1 MARAKYNFCLCSPC
15 DVPLYMLSTLDASAE
30 SNGCSVSCTLSVW
43 IFSSQ
48 VCLHSPARI
57 KKSSYIA
64 SRLWWGKRTVPC
76 VLYFTQPAAH
86 ALQSAD
92 LLTRLSLWWP
102 LLSGSSYF
110 TKMASLTA
118 SPLLKI
124 IIRTT
129 ARGGAAEMD
138 FESLEIH

>member
-1 MARAKYNFCLCSPC
+1 MARAKDGFCSCSPC
-15 DVPLYMLSTLDASAE
+15 DVPPYVFSTLDAPAE
-30 SNGCSVSCTLSVW
+30 SNACSVSCTLSAW
-43 IFSSQ
+43 IFSDQ
-48 VCLHSPARI
+48 VCLHSPARV

-64 SRLWWGKRTVPC
+64 SRLWWGKRAVPC

-86 ALQSAD
+86 GLQSAD

-110 TKMASLTA
+110 TKMAPLTA

-124 IIRTT
+124 IIRRA
-129 ARGGAAEMD
+129 ARGGVAEMD
-138 FESLEIH
+138 FKSLEIY